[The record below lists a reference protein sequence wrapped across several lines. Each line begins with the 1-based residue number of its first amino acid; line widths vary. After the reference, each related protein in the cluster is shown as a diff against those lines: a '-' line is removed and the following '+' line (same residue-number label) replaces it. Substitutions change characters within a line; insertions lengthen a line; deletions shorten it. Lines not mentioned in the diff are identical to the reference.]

1 MRLFISLNLGEYTML
16 KVIRIIF
23 GTIAASLAIY
33 SLITQNF
40 LLTPYMLFFLGGM
53 FLVMYFQERGKSN
66 SIMYLLVAGFNIFV
80 SIFTSLFN

>member
-1 MRLFISLNLGEYTML
+1 ML

>member
-1 MRLFISLNLGEYTML
+1 ML
-16 KVIRIIF
+16 KVIRITI

-40 LLTPYMLFFLGGM
+40 LLNPYMLFFLGGM
-53 FLVMYFQERGKSN
+53 FLVMYIQERGKSN
-66 SIMYLLVAGFNIFV
+66 SIMYILVAGFNIFV